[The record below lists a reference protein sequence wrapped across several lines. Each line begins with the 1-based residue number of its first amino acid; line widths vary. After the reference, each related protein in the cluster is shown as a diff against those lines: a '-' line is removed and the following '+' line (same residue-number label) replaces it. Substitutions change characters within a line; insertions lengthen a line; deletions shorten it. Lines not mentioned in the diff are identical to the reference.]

1 MATVVAMPKLG
12 FDMAEGLLVR
22 WLKHEGEAVEKGE
35 ILAEIETDKATVEVE
50 AAIGGTL
57 RSLLVAEKSSVP
69 VGTPIAVIG
78 SADEPI
84 DLQALIGQPPA
95 PRPAPAPSP
104 APASADAPPPAPPA
118 VVSEPGRAQGPV
130 RASPLARRLAA
141 ERGVALSAVRGTGP
155 GGRITKRDVEAAP
168 AGGGSRPAPA
178 IGRGAAPP
186 VRAERIALTRLRSAI
201 GRRMQ
206 ASKQQAPHFYLTS
219 DLDAGPL
226 MDLRSE
232 LNALLPEAEKLSV
245 NDFVIKASALALTE
259 VPALNA
265 SLDGDTIVR
274 HGEVHV
280 GVAVATEGGL
290 LTVVAREA
298 NLRPLTTLAD
308 EVRQIIGRAR
318 EGRVRPEDIEG
329 ATFTISNLGMF
340 EIEHFAAILN
350 PPEAAIL
357 AVGTV
362 RDVPVVHDGAIVPG
376 RRMKVTLSA
385 DHRVTDGAEGARFL
399 QALRRRIE
407 HPLQLVF

>member
-22 WLKHEGEAVEKGE
+22 WVKREGEPVEKGE

-50 AAIGGTL
+50 APRGGVL
-57 RSLLVAEKSSVP
+57 RSQVVAEKTSVP
-69 VGTPIAVIG
+69 VGAPIAVLG
-78 SADEPI
+78 TADEPI
-84 DLQALIGQPPA
+84 DLQALLGEPAASASPAVPAAPPI
-95 PRPAPAPSP
+95 APAASFPAA
-104 APASADAPPPAPPA
+104 APAADD
-118 VVSEPGRAQGPV
+118 EGPV

-141 ERGVALSAVRGTGP
+141 ERGLSLAGLRGSGP
-155 GGRITKRDVEAAP
+155 GGRITKHDVEAA
-168 AGGGSRPAPA
+168 AVDASRPSAAAGRSPSPA
-178 IGRGAAPP
+178 IK
-186 VRAERIALTRLRSAI
+186 AERIALTKLRGAI

-226 MDLRSE
+226 MDLRTE

-245 NDFVIKASALALTE
+245 NDFLIKAAALALGE
-259 VPALNA
+259 VPSLNA
-265 SLDGDTIVR
+265 SLEGDSILR
-274 HGEVHV
+274 HGEIHI
-280 GVAVATEGGL
+280 GVAVATESGL
-290 LTVVAREA
+290 LTVVARQA
-298 NLRPLTTLAD
+298 DRRPLSELAQD
-308 EVRQIIGRAR
+308 VRRIAGRAR

-340 EIEHFAAILN
+340 EIEHFAAIIN

-357 AVGTV
+357 AVGAV
-362 RDVPVVHDGAIVPG
+362 RQVPIVRDGAIVPG

-399 QALRRRIE
+399 QALRQRIE
-407 HPLQLVF
+407 HPLQLVL

>member
-50 AAIGGTL
+50 AVIGGTL

-78 SADEPI
+78 TADEPV
-84 DLQALIGQPPA
+84 DLQALLGQAPA
-95 PRPAPAPSP
+95 PRTAPAPSP
-104 APASADAPPPAPPA
+104 APASAGAPPPASPSVVPEA
-118 VVSEPGRAQGPV
+118 VHAQGPV
-130 RASPLARRLAA
+130 KASPLARRLAT
-141 ERGVALSAVRGTGP
+141 ERGVALSAVQGTGP
-155 GGRITKRDVEAAP
+155 GGRITKRDVEAAAP
-168 AGGGSRPAPA
+168 SGGPRPAIA
-178 IGRGAAPP
+178 IGRGAAPSI
-186 VRAERIALTRLRSAI
+186 RAERIALTRLRSAI

-226 MDLRSE
+226 MDLRTE

-245 NDFVIKASALALTE
+245 NDFLIKAAALALTE

-298 NLRPLTTLAD
+298 NRRPLTTIAD
-308 EVRQIIGRAR
+308 EVRQIIARAR

-357 AVGTV
+357 AVGAV
-362 RDVPVVHDGAIVPG
+362 RNVPVVHDGAIVPG

-399 QALRRRIE
+399 QALRQRIE
-407 HPLQLVF
+407 HPLQLVL